1 MNSKQILVSIFLM
14 NLIINGNFLR
24 ICNFDHFQASSLKE
38 ASRLKHFIEFL
49 KWYLYMEKQHMEH
62 LPREI

>member
-1 MNSKQILVSIFLM
+1 M

-49 KWYLYMEKQHMEH
+49 KWYLYMEKQHMGH